1 MKTKHF
7 IISLLLITVFFTQ
20 DIFSQSMETLSLRWV
35 KQKDSGWIVLD
46 GANAYSTWNCATVDS
61 RLFGISWGSFRL
73 DVRVDSLKAG
83 SADDSLKIW
92 FKELQ
97 ADTTTVSMFDS
108 TFVGTFDWNTGNWKK
123 YTIIPDVCFGLK
135 FSFQHFTTVD
145 DSAKVKFRLIYQ

>member
-1 MKTKHF
+1 M
-7 IISLLLITVFFTQ
+7 
-20 DIFSQSMETLSLRWV
+20 
-35 KQKDSGWIVLD
+35 
-46 GANAYSTWNCATVDS
+46 
-61 RLFGISWGSFRL
+61 
-73 DVRVDSLKAG
+73 DSLKAG

-135 FSFQHFTTVD
+135 FSFKHFTTVD